1 MSTNQTKRRLNRFT
15 AFAAALALAVPL
27 AGIGPQAP
35 AAGAAAA
42 AAPKAA
48 CQNNGAQLVKKME
61 THPSRKHFE
70 EGPYFDTIQFLSGNI
85 GRVAGNGFMI
95 GTSDGGCS
103 WQTIYTGEYNFHKL
117 EFVTNSVGYVIGTK
131 PDSPVPILLKTTD
144 GGSTYQPLKN
154 APYGTLDIDFSDQK
168 NGFLYTYGLVYRT
181 SDGGTTWTRIPTP
194 ANSRGA
200 LFTDADHGWTV
211 QVRTGGYNIMKTEN
225 GGKTWYKTLV
235 VDTKGSNPAGK
246 LYSKDGKS
254 IYALLYGDSGMSQI
268 SYSLYHSA
276 EGGKNWVKLTSISSS
291 GGGPAPGDPTG
302 TKRYGGPEGFPGNL
316 EISGDAAYLV
326 AGGPATEK
334 VSFARSLNNG
344 KTWSNLKA
352 TLPGYEGVISFPAEK
367 KGFAI
372 VAGSSSIPAV
382 YSTED
387 GGLTW
392 NKKLSFPAPIQ

>member
-1 MSTNQTKRRLNRFT
+1 MSTKQTKRRMNRFT

-27 AGIGPQAP
+27 AGIGPGAP

-70 EGPYFDTIQFLSGNI
+70 EGPYFETIQFLSGNI

-103 WQTIYTGEYNFHKL
+103 WQTIYTGEYSFHKL
-117 EFVTNSVGYVIGTK
+117 EFVTNSVGYVIATK
-131 PDSPVPILLKTTD
+131 PDSPAPLLLKTTD

-154 APYGTLDIDFSDQK
+154 APHGMLDVDFSDQK
-168 NGFLYTYGLVYRT
+168 NGFLYTNAWVYRT

-211 QVRTGGYNIMKTEN
+211 QVRPGGYNIMKTLN
-225 GGKTWYKTLV
+225 GGKTWVKTLV
-235 VDTKGSNPAGK
+235 VDTKGENPGGK

-254 IYALLYGDSGMSQI
+254 IYALLYGGSGMSQT
-268 SYSLYHSA
+268 SYALYHSGEA
-276 EGGKNWVKLTSISSS
+276 GKNWVKLTSLSTA

-302 TKRYGGPEGFPGNL
+302 TKRYGGPAGRPGNL

-334 VSFARSLNNG
+334 VSFARSLDDG

-352 TLPGYEGVISFPAEK
+352 ALPGYEGLISFPSAK
-367 KGFAI
+367 KGFA
-372 VAGSSSIPAV
+372 VVTGPSSAPAV

-392 NKKLSFPAPIQ
+392 NKKISFPAPNQ